1 MTDHNKPTDGQ
12 GRGSETAF
20 ENLSL
25 LHVNIPRSTI
35 GTNAPSESEYDT
47 CTFFLVKDC
56 KNVAELR
63 AEILQGVGTSSSHE
77 EGTTTRTEHTLPE
90 VALIDAKMIPS
101 PLVVKAAAAKALQQ
115 YHSPQKLKSRSLHSE
130 LVYCLSGSKHI
141 AKSLADFGIRDDSQH
156 IIVAIVN
163 PSDDDL
169 RVLMR
174 RVQGTCIVDEAA
186 MYAELANICD
196 IQTVVKKYKISA
208 NEIQLGKEDGDD
220 DIYGE
225 AVVARIAARD
235 CM

>member
-1 MTDHNKPTDGQ
+1 MADDNKPTDGQ
-12 GRGSETAF
+12 NRGPETAF
-20 ENLSL
+20 ENMSL
-25 LHVNIPRSTI
+25 LHVKIPRSTM
-35 GTNAPSESEYDT
+35 GTSSPSESEYDT

-56 KNVAELR
+56 KNAAELR
-63 AEILQGVGTSSSHE
+63 AEILQGGRVGPSSSNE
-77 EGTTTRTEHTLPE
+77 ETKTGDTLPE

-115 YHSPQKLKSRSLHSE
+115 YYSPQKLKSKSLHSE

-141 AKSLADFGIRDDSQH
+141 AKSLGDFGIRDDSQH

-163 PSDDDL
+163 ASDDDL
-169 RVLMR
+169 RVLVG
-174 RVQGTCIVDEAA
+174 RVQGTCIVDEGA

-196 IQTVVKKYKISA
+196 IQTVVKKYKITA